1 MSVAMEDFPRRHRIT
16 VDEYHRMGETGLLA
30 PDARVELIE
39 GEIVDMPPIGNPHM
53 AAVSRLTRLLVMTVG
68 DRGIV
73 QCQGGIRLGN
83 YSEPQPD
90 FAIVKPREDFYQHQP
105 RWAVD
110 TLLAIE
116 VSDSSLRYDLRTK
129 MPLYARH
136 GVPELW
142 VLDLSGRQLHA
153 FREPTDTGYANVVV
167 TRNPG
172 KQAMQGLPGVEIDL
186 SGVFGVDGRAPPDVD
201 A

>member
-16 VDEYHRMGETGLLA
+16 VDEYHRMAEVGLLA

-39 GEIVDMPPIGNPHM
+39 GAIFDLPSLENPHM
-53 AAVSRLTRLLVMTVG
+53 ATVSRLLRLLVIAVG
-68 DRGIV
+68 GRGIV

-105 RWAVD
+105 RWAAD

-116 VSDSSLRYDLRTK
+116 VSDSSLRYDLKTK

-142 VLDLSGRQLHA
+142 VLDLSRRQLHA
-153 FREPTDTGYANVVV
+153 FREPTDTGYAMAVAAKS
-167 TRNPG
+167 PG
-172 KQAMQGLPGVEIDL
+172 RQAIQLLPGVEIDL
-186 SGVFGVDGRAPPDVD
+186 SGVFGMEDTPTSDFKA
-201 A
+201 